1 MNFKN
6 WLLLIEASDIQNY
19 NLFYHGSTS
28 KNLVGTRGI
37 HVGTKLAA
45 TQALQSRIG
54 VPSENEWDGTREY
67 GKTLLAGK
75 KRLQELEKQKGYFL
89 TTGFNVHV
97 PEDDYYPTQKTEK
110 ANYSDGTPISL
121 DSKPIV
127 FAVKIIGKMTNSRFN
142 PHSDSKAN
150 SMIIA
155 NLKKGNS
162 KSGYYYVNEGE
173 DEGSISAVVP
183 NASFLQIL

>member
-1 MNFKN
+1 
-6 WLLLIEASDIQNY
+6 
-19 NLFYHGSTS
+19 
-28 KNLVGTRGI
+28 
-37 HVGTKLAA
+37 
-45 TQALQSRIG
+45 
-54 VPSENEWDGTREY
+54 
-67 GKTLLAGK
+67 
-75 KRLQELEKQKGYFL
+75 
-89 TTGFNVHV
+89 
-97 PEDDYYPTQKTEK
+97 
-110 ANYSDGTPISL
+110 
-121 DSKPIV
+121 
-127 FAVKIIGKMTNSRFN
+127 MTNSRFN